1 MATNVYETMFILDS
15 NRYARDPG
23 GVSGTIPEMIQKF
36 EGEVLVSRLW
46 NEQKLVYPIDG
57 HRKGTYWLTYFKL
70 DSSKLTELNRAI
82 QLNEGVVRSLTIKIE
97 PRLVDH
103 LVAHAQGAKSMIRE
117 AAPATVGTPVRDKI
131 DVDVEEEVGE
141 EVES

>member
-117 AAPATVGTPVRDKI
+117 AAPATVGTPVRDKV